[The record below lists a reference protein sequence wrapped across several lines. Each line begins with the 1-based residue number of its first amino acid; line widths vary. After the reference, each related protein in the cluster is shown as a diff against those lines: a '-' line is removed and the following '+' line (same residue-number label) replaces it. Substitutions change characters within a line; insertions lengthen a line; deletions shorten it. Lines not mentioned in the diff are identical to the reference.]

1 MATQPTPPAVQLSLA
16 AATLSVAV
24 LIAIAA
30 CANANAPDLL
40 PNQNCSTNCGS
51 WATKAGMPTPRR
63 NVGVAGDASV
73 LYVAGGTA
81 STSPGGS
88 GSPAVQALD
97 PSTSIWTLK
106 AAMPD
111 GRRFAAAVVAGGLLY
126 VLGGAQEFPFA
137 PTTTTRSYDPSSNSW
152 TDRTAMPTARIGS
165 LVTSGLP
172 TGVSVAVVN
181 GIVYV
186 LGGDSPS
193 VDAYNPSTNTW
204 TSRAPI
210 PTARSGMAVAGVNGL
225 LYTVGGTSG
234 GSTSAVV
241 EVYDPST
248 NAWTTKAPFPSAAA
262 GAAAVNGTIYVVAT
276 TGSSSRALYAYD
288 AAANTWSIKAA
299 PPDVSQD
306 LAGVASS
313 GGQLF
318 LVFDDVLHLQS
329 SLLAFTP

>member
-1 MATQPTPPAVQLSLA
+1 
-16 AATLSVAV
+16 
-24 LIAIAA
+24 
-30 CANANAPDLL
+30 
-40 PNQNCSTNCGS
+40 
-51 WATKAGMPTPRR
+51 
-63 NVGVAGDASV
+63 
-73 LYVAGGTA
+73 
-81 STSPGGS
+81 
-88 GSPAVQALD
+88 
-97 PSTSIWTLK
+97 
-106 AAMPD
+106 
-111 GRRFAAAVVAGGLLY
+111 
-126 VLGGAQEFPFA
+126 
-137 PTTTTRSYDPSSNSW
+137 
-152 TDRTAMPTARIGS
+152 
-165 LVTSGLP
+165 
-172 TGVSVAVVN
+172 
-181 GIVYV
+181 
-186 LGGDSPS
+186 
-193 VDAYNPSTNTW
+193 
-204 TSRAPI
+204 
-210 PTARSGMAVAGVNGL
+210 MAVAGVNGL